1 MIVLKVGLLGY
12 GAIGS
17 QVAAALESNAAPGA
31 ELAGVFD
38 LQVRHPQQ
46 SVDSMAELIQ
56 CSDLV
61 VEAAGHEALNLHG
74 AGVRRG
80 GTDLLV
86 VSVGALA
93 DAELL
98 AELRNPAAQAAGDS
112 AGSPQLGRL
121 YLTTGAIG
129 GLDTLRAAA
138 LLGPIESVAMT
149 STKPA
154 ANLCRPW
161 MEAELQTALLEGGE
175 PTVAFAGPAREAC
188 GLFPE
193 SANVCATLA
202 LATVGFEQTQVVM
215 VGDPQ
220 RESVRHEIEVTAASG
235 SYSFAFENRVSEANS
250 KTSAIVPFAVVRAL
264 RDLTESDGLLLL

>member
-17 QVAAALESNAAPGA
+17 QVAAALESNAVPGA
-31 ELAGVFD
+31 ELVGVHD
-38 LQVRHPQQ
+38 VRVCHPRQ
-46 SVDSMAELIQ
+46 SVNSMAELIRR
-56 CSDLV
+56 SDLI
-61 VEAAGHEALNLHG
+61 VEAAGHEALRLHG
-74 AGVRRG
+74 IGVRRS

-98 AELRNPAAQAAGDS
+98 TELQNPTAGAVGDS
-112 AGSPQLGRL
+112 ASSPQLGQL

-129 GLDTLRAAA
+129 GLDILRAAA
-138 LLGPIESVAMT
+138 LFGNIESAAIT

-154 ANLCRPW
+154 QNLCRPW
-161 MEAELQTALLEGGE
+161 MESELQTALLEGHV
-175 PTVAFAGPAREAC
+175 PAVAFAGSARQAC

-202 LATVGFEQTQVVM
+202 LATMGFEQTRVTM
-215 VGDPQ
+215 VGDPRRQ
-220 RESVRHEIEVTAASG
+220 NVRHELQVTAASG
-235 SYSFAFENRVSEANS
+235 SYSFAFENQVATDNS
-250 KTSAIVPFAVVRAL
+250 KTSAVVPFAVVRAL
-264 RDLTESDGLLLL
+264 RDLAESDELLLL